1 MDDILIHSDLVIPAG
16 CLKLSY
22 SRSSGPGGQNVNKLN
37 TRVSI
42 SLNISECVVF
52 SDAQKSRLVKALHR
66 RLDQEG
72 VLTVVCQEH
81 RSQYANRQAAAERM
95 VDLLRAAL
103 KPPRPRIKTRTPKS
117 AIQKRLEAKKKR
129 SQVKQD
135 RRQKYEDS

>member
-42 SLNISECVVF
+42 SLNISECVIF

-95 VDLLRAAL
+95 GDLLRAAR